1 MHRNGFAHGRSF
13 SGRDGGIRSY
23 MGLGE
28 LVEAVVTWAQSIVST
43 MGYPG
48 LVLVMFLENVF
59 PPIPSE
65 VILPLAGSLALEGR
79 FTLLGVTL
87 VGSAGSVAGALVFYG
102 IGYLFGEQRVRVLM
116 RRYGKW
122 LMLSEEDF
130 DRALAWFE
138 RYGEGVI
145 FFGRMVP
152 IVRSLISIPAGISEM
167 NLVPFGAYTAVG
179 TALWSFLLAFA
190 GYLLGRS
197 WVLVSEWVS
206 RYEKATLVAV
216 ILVVVIFFG
225 RRLLQRRQ
233 LDPSPDA

>member
-1 MHRNGFAHGRSF
+1 
-13 SGRDGGIRSY
+13 

-28 LVEAVVTWAQSIVST
+28 LLDAVVTWAQSVVST

-79 FTLLGVTL
+79 FTLLGVTI
-87 VGSAGSVAGALVFYG
+87 VGSIGSVAGALVFYAM
-102 IGYLFGEQRVRVLM
+102 GYLFGEHRVRVLM

-130 DRALAWFE
+130 DRALAWFD
-138 RYGEGVI
+138 RYGEKVI

-152 IVRSLISIPAGISEM
+152 IVRSLISIPAGIAEM
-167 NLVPFGAYTAVG
+167 HLGVFGAYTAVG

-197 WVLVSEWVS
+197 WELVSEWVS
-206 RYEKATLVAV
+206 RYEKATLVIGILAV
-216 ILVVVIFFG
+216 LVFLAVRFF
-225 RRLLQRRQ
+225 RRRRQ
-233 LDPSPDA
+233 VGSSQDA